1 MWGARGCWVA
11 AGLPASHTARSAAPR
26 PSEPPAPV
34 RMPLDSGNLAAKTYF
49 RPQGTCPLG
58 PQCSQACSRLWFR
71 SWRARPD
78 PCLRAGPPSPFLRA
92 RASSPATPEGLEG
105 DSGGE
110 GSGGPSPWAEPQ
122 SRGRQ
127 RGAVQGSVGWS
138 GRCCLHV
145 APNPGSPRVSPAT
158 WGLPA
163 PGSRGQGLGLSLS
176 LGPAPLSQGPSG
188 HRAQLAAGTRLV
200 GCRQG

>member
-1 MWGARGCWVA
+1 MGQEMWGARGCWVA

-105 DSGGE
+105 TVVARGAE
-110 GSGGPSPWAEPQ
+110 GRPRGRSH
-122 SRGRQ
+122 SRGADSEGPC
-127 RGAVQGSVGWS
+127 RGLWAGADAVASM
-138 GRCCLHV
+138 
-145 APNPGSPRVSPAT
+145 SPPIL
-158 WGLPA
+158 GLPGFLQL
-163 PGSRGQGLGLSLS
+163 PGASRLRGLGVR
-176 LGPAPLSQGPSG
+176 ASG
-188 HRAQLAAGTRLV
+188 
-200 GCRQG
+200 